1 MKLRYSPASPYVRK
15 CLALAHEA
23 GLAGRIDLVPTVT
36 ADPCSG
42 LANDNPLGKIPA
54 LATDDGQVLFDSP
67 VICEYLDSLHGGGKF
82 LPPAGPARWTA
93 LRRQALADGLLD
105 AALLRRYESARPAD
119 EQSPGWHD
127 KQKAV
132 ITRALDAL
140 EAEADRLGDPAGTDR
155 NAAAIGT
162 INSGRPEAIGRA
174 GADVPPHQIPNA
186 PTINSSAEK
195 IKVISRPCCRS
206 SPPDFHI

>member
-140 EAEADRLGDPAGTDR
+140 EAEADRLGDPAGPVDVGR
-155 NAAAIGT
+155 IAIGCALGYLDFRFAADAWRE
-162 INSGRPEAIGRA
+162 GRPKLARWYEDFAKRPSMA
-174 GADVPPHQIPNA
+174 ATVPKDM
-186 PTINSSAEK
+186 T
-195 IKVISRPCCRS
+195 
-206 SPPDFHI
+206 

>member
-82 LPPAGPARWTA
+82 LPPAGSARWTA

-140 EAEADRLGDPAGTDR
+140 EAEADRLGDPADPVDIGRIAVGCALGYLDFR
-155 NAAAIGT
+155 FAADAWRE
-162 INSGRPEAIGRA
+162 GRPKLARWYEGFAKRPSMA
-174 GADVPPHQIPNA
+174 ATVPKDM
-186 PTINSSAEK
+186 T
-195 IKVISRPCCRS
+195 
-206 SPPDFHI
+206 